1 MTSDVMNDAE
11 FQESVQGLAKR
22 VVDEVLRDPALFS
35 QAKDVVVTLL
45 ISPDTQATVQQVR
58 TYCRAVAAADG
69 YLPSVRARC
78 VDV

>member
-1 MTSDVMNDAE
+1 MTKETSKVTSDVMNDAE

-45 ISPDTQATVQQVR
+45 TSPDTQATVQQVR
-58 TYCRAVAAADG
+58 DR
-69 YLPSVRARC
+69 RC
-78 VDV
+78 CCCCCGHG